1 MKDNNI
7 IKLCLL
13 FSVIGLVSL
22 FLITQFEEVENIP
35 IGKIDES
42 HMGQMVKVNG
52 EVTDKYVSKDGHLFF
67 DLTENGN
74 NIKIVLFNNKLND
87 LGLKPEEIKG
97 KIEIIGIVKKYKGE
111 MEILPE
117 KIGLQGL

>member
-97 KIEIIGIVKKYKGE
+97 KIGIIGIVKKYKGE